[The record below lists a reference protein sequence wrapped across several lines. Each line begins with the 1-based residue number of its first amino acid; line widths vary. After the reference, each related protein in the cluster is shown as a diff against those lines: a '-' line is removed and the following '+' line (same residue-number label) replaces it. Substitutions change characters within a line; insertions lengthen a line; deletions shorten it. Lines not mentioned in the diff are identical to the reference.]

1 MVLKSDTPNRED
13 IRRKAHMTLNS
24 PVVNSISYDDPP
36 ATASQTKTLL
46 HQSPLP
52 PRVTLTTTMTT
63 ASWDTLTAQQSEYR
77 LLQRLLTFAAGNSVV
92 WNYADPVK
100 IMQLQ
105 NCLTVA
111 KRAHYNGEKE
121 TKLASFFK
129 RNCRYMHIERTANG
143 VTVRE

>member
-1 MVLKSDTPNRED
+1 M
-13 IRRKAHMTLNS
+13 
-24 PVVNSISYDDPP
+24 
-36 ATASQTKTLL
+36 
-46 HQSPLP
+46 
-52 PRVTLTTTMTT
+52 LT
-63 ASWDTLTAQQSEYR
+63 
-77 LLQRLLTFAAGNSVV
+77 
-92 WNYADPVK
+92 DPVK

-143 VTVRE
+143 VTVREKTAMFHIYRAFQYNAVLTIMQYGRRCRINEGPVYTVSQKRVPLSFFLQ